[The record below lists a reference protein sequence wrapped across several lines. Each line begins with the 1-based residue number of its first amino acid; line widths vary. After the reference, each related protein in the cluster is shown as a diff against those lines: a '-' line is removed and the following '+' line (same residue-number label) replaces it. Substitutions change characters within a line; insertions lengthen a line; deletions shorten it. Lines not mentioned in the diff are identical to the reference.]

1 MACLGNPHDGHPLSY
16 DNSHVATHFA
26 IDENLLEE
34 ALRAGGHRTKEAT
47 VNEALAEYI
56 CSRKRL
62 GVVELFGKLDIDP
75 CYDYKT
81 QRRTR

>member
-1 MACLGNPHDGHPLSY
+1 MAIPWLC
-16 DNSHVATHFA
+16 DNSLVATNLE

-34 ALRAGGHRTKEAT
+34 ALRAGGHQTREAT

-56 CSRKRL
+56 RRRKQL

-75 CYDYKT
+75 CYDYKA
-81 QRRTR
+81 RRRKR